1 PPADEDVTAADAA
14 DAATPDD
21 APQTVEGDEETAGF
35 AGDAVDPHEEVD
47 PNDDP
52 YELTDP
58 DELTHPDE
66 SVEPDETVD
75 ETRSLDW
82 DRQSLPAV
90 TSWPGQNPDP
100 TWPPGVTLA
109 EIRDDGYEFPAI
121 RSRHESVVPRRP
133 RTLTLV
139 LVFLA
144 VVLTFAGAALG
155 YSMLRQQRLYGAE
168 VDFNLTPR
176 FDLSDAAVDRESQTQ
191 MLLVSNPSV
200 LQPVARQF
208 RTTVSAL
215 QAAVSTDMA
224 GRSSIMEITVADPRA
239 DHALALAQAVAA
251 SYQRASA
258 ASGAGKVPNAS
269 TTTPPKPP
277 PSASASRSSVPA
289 TPSPAPGGATN
300 ASGQPVGPAMT
311 ATLLNPARRLEQP
324 LQPRP
329 ARALAAG
336 GLVGVLVGA
345 VVVLL
350 LWRPW
355 RFSRPVPY
363 WT

>member
-1 PPADEDVTAADAA
+1 M
-14 DAATPDD
+14 
-21 APQTVEGDEETAGF
+21 
-35 AGDAVDPHEEVD
+35 
-47 PNDDP
+47 
-52 YELTDP
+52 TD
-58 DELTHPDE
+58 PDE

-90 TSWPGQNPDP
+90 SSWPGQHPDA

-121 RSRHESVVPRRP
+121 RSRHESGAPRRP

-155 YSMLRQQRLYGAE
+155 YSMLGQQKLYGAE
-168 VDFNLTPR
+168 ADFQLTPR
-176 FDLSDAAVDRESQTQ
+176 YDLSDAAVDRESQTQ
-191 MLLVSNPSV
+191 MLLVASPSV

-208 RTTVSAL
+208 GTTVSAL
-215 QAAVSTDMA
+215 EAAVSTDMA
-224 GRSSIMEITVADPRA
+224 GRSSIMEITVADPDA
-239 DHALALAQAVAA
+239 AHALALAKAVAA
-251 SYQRASA
+251 SYQRVSA
-258 ASGAGKVPNAS
+258 ASGAGKAS
-269 TTTPPKPP
+269 TASPKPSP
-277 PSASASRSSVPA
+277 NPSPKPSPKPSPSASRASRSSAPPA
-289 TPSPAPGGATN
+289 TPSPAPPGGSTN

-311 ATLLNPARRLEQP
+311 ATLIDPARRLDQP

-329 ARALAAG
+329 VRALAAG
-336 GLVGVLVGA
+336 ALVGVLVGA
-345 VVVLL
+345 IVVLL
-350 LWRPW
+350 MWRPW